1 MLTVMHVV
9 CVCVVYVVIKCNVA
23 LSVYK
28 KTTFLCVFFFCK
40 NEYVYARLHVYVNG
54 MFLLK

>member
-54 MFLLK
+54 MLLL

>member
-28 KTTFLCVFFFCK
+28 KLSFYVLFCK

-54 MFLLK
+54 MFLL

>member
-28 KTTFLCVFFFCK
+28 KTTFLCVFFFVKMSMCMR
-40 NEYVYARLHVYVNG
+40 VC
-54 MFLLK
+54 MCM